1 MVKPPQHLS
10 REAKGWWRK
19 LVAEWELGD
28 DALLLLRAA
37 LESFD
42 RCNQARLLLDKDGL
56 TVLDRFGQAKIHP
69 AAAIE
74 RDARLQ
80 MVRCWRAL
88 NLDVDPPHERPG
100 RPPGR

>member
-19 LVAEWELGD
+19 LLTEWELGD

-56 TVLDRFGQAKIHP
+56 MGFPRTTFRHTSGSTLLPYKRQS
-69 AAAIE
+69 
-74 RDARLQ
+74 
-80 MVRCWRAL
+80 
-88 NLDVDPPHERPG
+88 
-100 RPPGR
+100 